1 MTVTLNQ
8 LTQEYG
14 ATVYTNLQTQNP
26 SPTGINTK
34 MTQSPKPRVKKI
46 KSRLVGKKVSLKPV
60 QRARELE
67 EAIADIGFT
76 LNLGRGVDLPE
87 VGIDIKTRD
96 VDAVSPHTVASMTAD
111 SIVATPYRYSNVF
124 DKIQKQHRIK
134 TQNGV
139 VVDEFTYDFSAP
151 YIQEWI
157 ESAYEA
163 ARAQMI
169 TGARGSYIPGNE
181 YGYFEQS
188 TTSENTYSFRM
199 SDSAM
204 TRIERIAR
212 STYSDLFT
220 EN

>member
-124 DKIQKQHRIK
+124 DKIQKQHRNCNNK
-134 TQNGV
+134 TC
-139 VVDEFTYDFSAP
+139 YDCCKTWSFK
-151 YIQEWI
+151 
-157 ESAYEA
+157 
-163 ARAQMI
+163 
-169 TGARGSYIPGNE
+169 
-181 YGYFEQS
+181 
-188 TTSENTYSFRM
+188 FRM
-199 SDSAM
+199 N
-204 TRIERIAR
+204 RRKLFRQQPI
-212 STYSDLFT
+212 STHT
-220 EN
+220 